1 MKIVQTLVVKLLCLL
16 VLVGGAV
23 LILMWFDKTKYAE
36 IVELVQTRV
45 WEPWGLIVAI
55 SALVLGFFGFLP
67 IAREKK
73 SRNIISYPGTHGSV
87 TIQLDS
93 VESTLSR
100 VLSKLPEVRKISVK
114 VSPTEDNHR
123 ARVSADV
130 LVYKGANTV
139 SAREVTNRIGHYLHD
154 AATNILGVEEVT
166 DVNLNIRGILV
177 DAAKPNILRETSS
190 RESAVQER
198 DNLLREEP
206 AQVATSTV
214 AAAAPMAAAPI
225 AAAATPAAA
234 ASMPY
239 VDHESTQE
247 TYQEPEPQDPGAA
260 ALRSSFAM
268 PHHDLSTESSGRVIG
283 AGDTS
288 FGALVD
294 EDEEEEK
301 PDLLR
306 YDK

>member
-16 VLVGGAV
+16 VLVGGALMV
-23 LILMWFDKTKYAE
+23 WMWIDAAKYTEIADLIKTRIWA
-36 IVELVQTRV
+36 
-45 WEPWGLIVAI
+45 PWGFVVGFGSI
-55 SALVLGFFGFLP
+55 LVGFFGLLHIP
-67 IAREKK
+67 REKK

-139 SAREVTNRIGHYLHD
+139 SAREVTNRIGNYLHD

-190 RESAVQER
+190 REAAVQER
-198 DNLLREEP
+198 DNLLREE
-206 AQVATSTV
+206 
-214 AAAAPMAAAPI
+214 AAPI
-225 AAAATPAAA
+225 AAASTVAPSETSSSSSTMTTAAA
-234 ASMPY
+234 MPY
-239 VDHESTQE
+239 VEHEFHQDSFHEEEE
-247 TYQEPEPQDPGAA
+247 TPDPGAA
-260 ALRSSFAM
+260 ALRSSFTQ
-268 PHHDLSTESSGRVIG
+268 PHNELSTESSGRIIG
-283 AGDTS
+283 AADTS
-288 FGALVD
+288 FGSLVE
-294 EDEEEEK
+294 EDEEEK